1 MVRSGLFTA
10 ALVLNAA
17 TLPSQTPASQPET
30 QKPAPPRA
38 STPQTTKPPAPQ
50 ARSSAPYVPA
60 VMQQRMATLSGCLQR
75 QKQDWVLSDVK
86 VSQQGDVAQ
95 GTQGAGA
102 TAPTTYKLEGLSA
115 TRLSVLVGKR
125 VDVTG
130 AFQGDAKRAATAPA
144 LPRFEATNVS
154 ETAGADAKPC
164 S

>member
-1 MVRSGLFTA
+1 MVRPGLFTA
-10 ALVLNAA
+10 ALVLTAA
-17 TLPSQTPASQPET
+17 ALPAQTPPAKPQT
-30 QKPAPPRA
+30 QKPAPPA
-38 STPQTTKPPAPQ
+38 STTQSAKPPAPQ
-50 ARSSAPYVPA
+50 PRSSTPYVPA

-75 QKQDWVLSDVK
+75 QKQDFVLSDVK

-130 AFQGDAKRAATAPA
+130 AFQGDPKRASTASV

-154 ETAGADAKPC
+154 ETAGSDAKPC

>member
-1 MVRSGLFTA
+1 MVRPGLFAAA
-10 ALVLNAA
+10 ALVLTAA
-17 TLPSQTPASQPET
+17 ALAAQTPASKPT
-30 QKPAPPRA
+30 QKPAPPA
-38 STPQTTKPPAPQ
+38 STTQTTKPPAPQ
-50 ARSSAPYVPA
+50 ARSSTPYVPA

-102 TAPTTYKLEGLSA
+102 TAPATYKLEGLSA
-115 TRLSVLVGKR
+115 ARLSVLVGKR

-130 AFQGDAKRAATAPA
+130 AFQGETKQAATAA